1 MSTKQF
7 ETFLTEH
14 FLKESADSI
23 QAGYRYQFQSPD
35 SENSKKLH
43 QAFIALSQSKINVK
57 GIAINV
63 LTCGQVNLI
72 PVLHSENGEGFSEN
86 FISHLRDE
94 VAGQQGQLKGTALLV
109 IHNSML
115 DTLINSAEDVAQPGC
130 VWHAEVIK
138 ESMKSLIDYH
148 DDSHQVSECLL
159 EHRFKQILDDGATM
173 FGFVELYK
181 ALLDGDL
188 KFGELGLL
196 EDPAIL
202 NWSGKQEQINERLD
216 KNKKLYEK
224 LDFIT
229 HHFPNELDEKLAEIN
244 FSEKFISKNFGGD
257 KPERWR
263 TELELGDCFQEQAK
277 NLNNSLELETETLKQ
292 GELISRNKSESKTG
306 MRDRQ
311 LILVLEPEQ
320 TEFNLELSFLGGS
333 VDKKQCVIQHNK
345 LDDISV
351 TTRDGDKR
359 SKVKVLGQFNQQ
371 PLYFS
376 LILKREKTAERFKFR
391 VLVLPANEFYIDS
404 FRHCYLIEP
413 NKNRITLQT
422 EDNSFC
428 IAEQGN
434 QAKLE
439 EVGDVFET
447 ETISEIDFEQV
458 ANESDR
464 LHFIVKSNN
473 SSLTFNVEGAIA
485 TDSLTLPLL
494 LDQDRFV
501 RLYQNDYFG
510 TFKRAEGKLSKIILD
525 NKEVAPKG
533 RRLTLLQWEADL
545 VDNQLLTRK
554 DDETACVYLQNIEG
568 DYAELYL
575 AYRNIF
581 NFCVEHKTLPSIL
594 GWGSNFRALVS
605 DVVTSYLQAIEEIG
619 IDIMLSKA
627 QKRLV
632 NIGFSTY
639 NDEELITPFHPLNL
653 AYYLNLANNIVADEE
668 GSFKGLPKVTISRL
682 NAQGLLPFIYD
693 PVHGFSYNQ
702 LEKDN
707 CFWLKLVPQQD
718 TSYAYVRKLVKEK
731 VGEFKDAFSALF
743 NAGGRST
750 LIINSVNNQKNHE
763 LFLGLVDY
771 VKNQKDK
778 VCQIHVN
785 LYDDKLSFTEFDKF
799 AETASYDEIKAL
811 YELDKGAI
819 REQADTIIDLLRTR
833 LTYSKFEN
841 RKTTEQAY
849 AHLSFFRN
857 NNKVEPTD
865 VNVAEE
871 LSGVVCHG
879 LLAGEAAASK
889 EDSYFTGF
897 GLKGVDTKSLPH
909 LRVAKSLASLIKPSR
924 KSNEQHSLSKSMAL
938 AVSDSFKTLLER
950 SYQSSI
956 WTTIIDPKVTL
967 DFFENATD
975 LVLIHYSDNY
985 TNSVNYDAITVS
997 KQTELYKKVLEQDEG
1012 GITEEFNAFNGEWL
1026 LKMIKADGDA
1036 RKNENDRKEKKG
1048 IIGAYKF
1055 VNCLLSKS
1063 DITWVPLSVAE
1074 MIRVAGNIGL
1084 KMSDSDFSR
1093 NVQGYKSG
1101 VISDDVLFVGFKNQQ
1116 IYLLPLEV
1124 KTGVKQTHNKGV
1136 QQAKELKRYLTEDIL
1151 GRQDFAGGLYRGLFI
1166 RQVLMQVDK
1175 YKLYNLYQKDYFTDF
1190 TNQREWWLQGDYSLA
1205 EINNYPEGFLVSHVE
1220 NDTFFEAEFTEV
1232 ENILK
1237 IQLPISYLRGFVSTP
1252 LQELMHD
1259 VCPEKLCYIPKK
1271 YILNPGVS
1279 YQEIQCDKK
1288 NNTQIQNNINQETYT
1303 KDALNEE
1310 DCKKE
1315 ILVKS
1320 DESLKSSSVI
1330 QNTHE
1335 GIVELPEKQVSR
1347 RTLVDELIIPDD
1359 IKLIIERV
1367 RKYSGSPFN
1376 VQKLMSVEEYK
1387 LEWQLDITPKMVTSF
1402 KVFKAMLNDAVSGF
1416 GPSTTFFNESIND
1429 SPAQIISEST
1439 EVIHNK
1445 LNQPQVNKTN
1455 IDSDNDYAEAE
1466 ISKLQPTD
1474 ICEGDWDDILEFTNK
1489 KNPKDAV
1496 TQLAAIKF
1504 QMNKFY
1510 AVLDTKLDG
1519 YHKEVVKIKENADW
1533 LYPGDYESQLQF
1545 VHDEISKIKSPNAI
1559 PGATDLKTVSTKIS
1573 TIETHK
1579 PAEIDDSDWEE
1590 ILLFAKELKQRKQI
1604 AIVET
1609 VKKQVS
1615 FYNEIKELR
1624 LKEPHEKLNQFESII
1639 AEAEITYPSDYEKQ
1653 YRFIKVQLDNRV
1665 TESPVLSI
1673 PTDIPKDIAEN
1684 IVKAAKEAYFD
1695 DKEMFD
1701 IFIKEQ
1707 TEAFL
1712 AIATLKPA
1720 DMPDWSWDTL
1730 VSHTEQIYIDDFSGQ
1745 FTEIKKHISAYN
1757 DIENMNLPGARQKLH
1772 DTKQEARELHPGD
1785 YCNQLKVILNEWKK
1799 LEAIHEEMKGQLQA
1813 RAELIDLNIYG
1824 INTSDLKAI
1833 KRFSEDTCPDDF
1845 IGQKL
1850 AVHDQAAYHLKVH
1863 EIVFDEHPELLQ
1875 EVKDDADKLSP
1886 GDYESQFDYINEQLE
1901 KFKLEQIKEQI
1912 TPVIKPKDTLKVLIG
1927 HSVQN
1932 EQPILWEPTNTAKF
1946 MNTNSGIIG
1955 TMGTGKTQCTK
1966 SVVTQL
1972 YRNQHNNVDGK
1983 PIGILIFDYKSDYVD
1998 DKFIEAT
2005 QGKKFNLHKLPYNPL
2020 SLFGD
2025 TPMLPVHTARGFSE
2039 TMGRAFGLGQ
2049 KQTLKLRKLIGEAY
2063 DLAGIKKGDPSTWLK
2078 PAPTIADVW
2087 ALFEESEPTEDS
2099 LYAALE
2105 SLHELEI
2112 FETDI
2117 TKCTSLY
2124 ELVDGITVIELAG
2137 YPGEIQNLVVALT
2150 LDLFY
2155 SQMQKQGK
2163 PEVQGDFRQVTKLL
2177 LVDEADNFM
2186 SQNFPSLRK
2195 VLKEG
2200 REYGVGVILSTQDIT
2215 HFKTSENDYSAY
2227 ILSWIVHRVGQIKN
2241 QDIKSIFNKDDKAD
2255 QEQLMKSI
2263 RELDKHYSLYVDG
2276 DKKVQ
2281 KIKDKAFWEL

>member
-1 MSTKQF
+1 MSTRQF

-14 FLKESADSI
+14 FLNECSNNNSTTNI
-23 QAGYRYQFQSPD
+23 EAGYRYQFQSPD
-35 SENSKKLH
+35 SENSQKLH
-43 QAFIALSQSKINVK
+43 QAFIAQAQSTIFVK
-57 GIAINV
+57 EIELKAV
-63 LTCGQVNLI
+63 ACGDVTLI
-72 PVLHSENGEGFSEN
+72 PVLHNEEGDGFSEN

-94 VAGQQGQLKGTALLV
+94 VAGQQGPLKGSALLV

-115 DTLINSAEDVAQPGC
+115 DTLINSAEDVAQPGA

-138 ESMKSLIDYH
+138 ESMKSLINEY
-148 DDSHQVSECLL
+148 DDSYEVSECLL

-188 KFGELGLL
+188 QFHELGLL
-196 EDPAIL
+196 EDKAIL
-202 NWSGKQEQINERLD
+202 SWSGKQEQINQRLD

-229 HHFPNELDEKLAEIN
+229 HHFPNELDEKLAEMN
-244 FSEKFISKNFGGD
+244 FSEKFINKNFGGE
-257 KPERWR
+257 KPELWR
-263 TELELGDCFQEQAK
+263 TELELSDCFQEQAK
-277 NLNNSLELETETLKQ
+277 NLANELELETETLKQ
-292 GELISRNKSESKTG
+292 GELISRNKSDSKTG

-320 TEFNLELSFLGGS
+320 TEFNLELSFLGGKIE
-333 VDKKQCVIQHNK
+333 KKQCVIQHNK
-345 LDDISV
+345 VDDINVASP
-351 TTRDGDKR
+351 DNMGGKR
-359 SKVKVLGQFNQQ
+359 SRVKVSGTFNQQ

-376 LILKREKTAERFKFR
+376 LVLKREKTAERFKFR
-391 VLVLPANEFYIDS
+391 VLVLPANEFYLDS

-422 EDNSFC
+422 EDNSFV
-428 IAEQGN
+428 IAEQGSK
-434 QAKLE
+434 ALLE
-439 EVGDVFET
+439 EIGDVFDT
-447 ETISEIDFEQV
+447 ANTSEIDFEQV

-464 LHFIVKSNN
+464 LHFIVKSSH

-510 TFKRAEGKLSKIILD
+510 TFKRSEGKLAKIILD

-533 RRLTLLQWEADL
+533 RRLTLLQWEAEL
-545 VDNQLLTRK
+545 VDKQLLTK
-554 DDETACVYLQNIEG
+554 KLDEEANLHLQDIE
-568 DYAELYL
+568 AEYPALHL
-575 AYRNIF
+575 AYRALFDYCI
-581 NFCVEHKTLPSIL
+581 EKKTLPSIS
-594 GWGSNFRALVS
+594 GWGSEFRALVS
-605 DVVTSYLQAIEEIG
+605 NVVDTYLEAIEQIG
-619 IDIMLSKA
+619 IDVMLSKE

-632 NIGFSTY
+632 NIGFAHY
-639 NDEELITPFHPLNL
+639 NDEELLTPFHPLNL
-653 AYYLNLANNIVADEE
+653 GYFLNLANNIEADEQ
-668 GSFKGLPKVTISRL
+668 GSFKGLPKVTINRL
-682 NAQGLLPFIYD
+682 NAQGLLPFVYHPI
-693 PVHGFSYNQ
+693 HGFAYNQ
-702 LEKDN
+702 LEKEN
-707 CFWLKLVPQQD
+707 CFWLKLVPQQE

-743 NAGGRST
+743 NAGARST
-750 LIINSVNNQKNHE
+750 LIINSVNNQQNHE

-771 VKNQKDK
+771 VKTQEDK

-785 LYDDKLSFTEFDKF
+785 LYDDKLTFTEFDKF

-819 REQADTIIDLLRTR
+819 REQADAIIDLLRTR

-841 RKTTEQAY
+841 RKTDEQAY

-879 LLAGEAAASK
+879 LLAGEAAANK

-897 GLKGVDTKSLPH
+897 GLKNVDTSQLPH

-967 DFFENATD
+967 DFFENAKD

-997 KQTELYKKVLEQDEG
+997 KQTDLYKKVLEQDEG

-1055 VNCLLSKS
+1055 VNCLLAKS

-1093 NVQGYKSG
+1093 HVQGYKSG
-1101 VISDDVLFVGFKNQQ
+1101 LISDDVLFVGFKNQQ
-1116 IYLLPLEV
+1116 MYLLPLEV

-1175 YKLYNLYQKDYFTDF
+1175 YKLYNLYQDDYFTDF
-1190 TNQREWWLQGDYSLA
+1190 INQREWWLQGDYSIA
-1205 EINNYPEGFLVSHVE
+1205 EINNYPDGFLVSHVE
-1220 NDTFFEAEFTEV
+1220 NETFFEAEFTEV

-1252 LQELMHD
+1252 LQELMHE
-1259 VCPEKLCYIPKK
+1259 VCPEKLCHIPEQYLLGDSTNRVKVVENT
-1271 YILNPGVS
+1271 I
-1279 YQEIQCDKK
+1279 EI
-1288 NNTQIQNNINQETYT
+1288 
-1303 KDALNEE
+1303 
-1310 DCKKE
+1310 
-1315 ILVKS
+1315 
-1320 DESLKSSSVI
+1320 
-1330 QNTHE
+1330 
-1335 GIVELPEKQVSR
+1335 
-1347 RTLVDELIIPDD
+1347 
-1359 IKLIIERV
+1359 
-1367 RKYSGSPFN
+1367 
-1376 VQKLMSVEEYK
+1376 
-1387 LEWQLDITPKMVTSF
+1387 
-1402 KVFKAMLNDAVSGF
+1402 
-1416 GPSTTFFNESIND
+1416 
-1429 SPAQIISEST
+1429 
-1439 EVIHNK
+1439 
-1445 LNQPQVNKTN
+1445 TN
-1455 IDSDNDYAEAE
+1455 GKEAE
-1466 ISKLQPTD
+1466 ISSHQSVD
-1474 ICEGDWDDILEFTNK
+1474 
-1489 KNPKDAV
+1489 
-1496 TQLAAIKF
+1496 
-1504 QMNKFY
+1504 
-1510 AVLDTKLDG
+1510 
-1519 YHKEVVKIKENADW
+1519 YHKYEPNYANVAD
-1533 LYPGDYESQLQF
+1533 GDLGKTPS
-1545 VHDEISKIKSPNAI
+1545 EIPSK
-1559 PGATDLKTVSTKIS
+1559 
-1573 TIETHK
+1573 
-1579 PAEIDDSDWEE
+1579 
-1590 ILLFAKELKQRKQI
+1590 
-1604 AIVET
+1604 
-1609 VKKQVS
+1609 
-1615 FYNEIKELR
+1615 
-1624 LKEPHEKLNQFESII
+1624 
-1639 AEAEITYPSDYEKQ
+1639 
-1653 YRFIKVQLDNRV
+1653 
-1665 TESPVLSI
+1665 
-1673 PTDIPKDIAEN
+1673 
-1684 IVKAAKEAYFD
+1684 
-1695 DKEMFD
+1695 
-1701 IFIKEQ
+1701 
-1707 TEAFL
+1707 
-1712 AIATLKPA
+1712 
-1720 DMPDWSWDTL
+1720 
-1730 VSHTEQIYIDDFSGQ
+1730 
-1745 FTEIKKHISAYN
+1745 SA
-1757 DIENMNLPGARQKLH
+1757 
-1772 DTKQEARELHPGD
+1772 
-1785 YCNQLKVILNEWKK
+1785 
-1799 LEAIHEEMKGQLQA
+1799 
-1813 RAELIDLNIYG
+1813 
-1824 INTSDLKAI
+1824 S
-1833 KRFSEDTCPDDF
+1833 
-1845 IGQKL
+1845 
-1850 AVHDQAAYHLKVH
+1850 
-1863 EIVFDEHPELLQ
+1863 
-1875 EVKDDADKLSP
+1875 
-1886 GDYESQFDYINEQLE
+1886 
-1901 KFKLEQIKEQI
+1901 
-1912 TPVIKPKDTLKVLIG
+1912 DTLKVLIG
-1927 HSVQN
+1927 HNVQN
-1932 EQPILWEPTNTAKF
+1932 EQPVLWEPTNTAKF

-1972 YRNQHNNVDGK
+1972 HRNQDNNVDGK

-1998 DKFIEAT
+1998 DKFLTAT
-2005 QGKKFNLHKLPYNPL
+2005 NGKKFNLHKLPYNPL

-2039 TMGRAFGLGQ
+2039 TMGKAFGLGQ

-2063 DLAGIKKGDPSTWLK
+2063 DLAGIKKADPSTWNK

-2105 SLHELEI
+2105 SLYELEI

-2124 ELVDGITVIELAG
+2124 ELVDGITVVELAG
-2137 YPGEIQNLVVALT
+2137 YPSEIQNLVVALT

-2215 HFKTSENDYSAY
+2215 HFKTGENDYSAY

>member
-1 MSTKQF
+1 
-7 ETFLTEH
+7 
-14 FLKESADSI
+14 
-23 QAGYRYQFQSPD
+23 
-35 SENSKKLH
+35 
-43 QAFIALSQSKINVK
+43 
-57 GIAINV
+57 
-63 LTCGQVNLI
+63 
-72 PVLHSENGEGFSEN
+72 
-86 FISHLRDE
+86 
-94 VAGQQGQLKGTALLV
+94 
-109 IHNSML
+109 
-115 DTLINSAEDVAQPGC
+115 
-130 VWHAEVIK
+130 
-138 ESMKSLIDYH
+138 
-148 DDSHQVSECLL
+148 
-159 EHRFKQILDDGATM
+159 
-173 FGFVELYK
+173 
-181 ALLDGDL
+181 
-188 KFGELGLL
+188 
-196 EDPAIL
+196 
-202 NWSGKQEQINERLD
+202 
-216 KNKKLYEK
+216 
-224 LDFIT
+224 
-229 HHFPNELDEKLAEIN
+229 
-244 FSEKFISKNFGGD
+244 
-257 KPERWR
+257 
-263 TELELGDCFQEQAK
+263 
-277 NLNNSLELETETLKQ
+277 SLELETETLKQ

-320 TEFNLELSFLGGS
+320 TEFNLELSFLGGKIE
-333 VDKKQCVIQHNK
+333 KKQCTIQHNK
-345 LDDISV
+345 VDDIAIASPDN
-351 TTRDGDKR
+351 TGGKR
-359 SKVKVLGQFNQQ
+359 SRVKVSGQFNQQ
-371 PLYFS
+371 PIYFS
-376 LILKREKTAERFKFR
+376 LVLKREKTAERFKFR

-422 EDNSFC
+422 EDNSFV

-434 QAKLE
+434 KAKLE

-447 ETISEIDFEQV
+447 ASISEIDFEQV

-464 LHFIVKSNN
+464 LHFIVKSNS

-533 RRLTLLQWEADL
+533 RRLTLLQWEAEL

-554 DDETACVYLQNIEG
+554 DDETACVYLQHIEG
-568 DYAELYL
+568 DYPELYL
-575 AYRNIF
+575 AYRNVF
-581 NFCVEHKTLPSIL
+581 DFCVEHKTLPSIL
-594 GWGSNFRALVS
+594 GWGSNFRSLVS

-632 NIGFSTY
+632 NIGFANY
-639 NDEELITPFHPLNL
+639 NDEELLTPFHPLNL
-653 AYYLNLANNIVADEE
+653 AYYLNLANNIVADED

-682 NAQGLLPFIYD
+682 NAQGLLPFVYD

-743 NAGGRST
+743 NAGARST
-750 LIINSVNNQKNHE
+750 LIINSVNNQTNHE

-771 VKNQKDK
+771 VKSQKDK

-799 AETASYDEIKAL
+799 SETASYDEIKAL

-819 REQADTIIDLLRTR
+819 REQADAIIDLLRTR

-865 VNVAEE
+865 VNVTEE

-889 EDSYFTGF
+889 EESYFTGF
-897 GLKGVDTKSLPH
+897 GLKGVDTKALPH

-1055 VNCLLSKS
+1055 VNCLLAKS

-1116 IYLLPLEV
+1116 MYLLPLEV
-1124 KTGVKQTHNKGV
+1124 KTGIKQTHSKGV

-1175 YKLYNLYQKDYFTDF
+1175 YKLYNLYQDDYFTDF
-1190 TNQREWWLQGDYSLA
+1190 TTQREWWLQGDYSLA
-1205 EINNYPEGFLVSHVE
+1205 EINNYPDGFLVSHVE
-1220 NDTFFEAEFTEV
+1220 NDTFFDAEFTEV

-1252 LQELMHD
+1252 LQELMHE
-1259 VCPEKLCYIPKK
+1259 VCPEKLCHIPQK
-1271 YILNPGVS
+1271 YILMPNA
-1279 YQEIQCDKK
+1279 
-1288 NNTQIQNNINQETYT
+1288 
-1303 KDALNEE
+1303 DAH
-1310 DCKKE
+1310 D
-1315 ILVKS
+1315 
-1320 DESLKSSSVI
+1320 
-1330 QNTHE
+1330 
-1335 GIVELPEKQVSR
+1335 VELVESVSTNKPSHEAIVVHPILPKIKGNTYDDVGHSSHHVSEQELAEDKII
-1347 RTLVDELIIPDD
+1347 TL
-1359 IKLIIERV
+1359 K
-1367 RKYSGSPFN
+1367 
-1376 VQKLMSVEEYK
+1376 
-1387 LEWQLDITPKMVTSF
+1387 
-1402 KVFKAMLNDAVSGF
+1402 
-1416 GPSTTFFNESIND
+1416 
-1429 SPAQIISEST
+1429 PA
-1439 EVIHNK
+1439 
-1445 LNQPQVNKTN
+1445 
-1455 IDSDNDYAEAE
+1455 
-1466 ISKLQPTD
+1466 D
-1474 ICEGDWDDILEFTNK
+1474 ICEGDWDDILEFTSK

-1496 TQLAAIKF
+1496 AQLAAIKF

-1510 AVLDTKLDG
+1510 AVLDTQLDG
-1519 YHKEVVKIKENADW
+1519 YFKEVVKIKENADW

-1545 VHDEISKIKSPNAI
+1545 VHDEISKIKSPNTI
-1559 PGATDLKTVSTKIS
+1559 SGTTDLKTVGTKIS
-1573 TIETHK
+1573 TIEALK
-1579 PAEIDDSDWEE
+1579 PADINDSEWEE
-1590 ILLFAKELKQRKQI
+1590 ILLFANELNQRKQI
-1604 AIVET
+1604 DIADT
-1609 VKKQVS
+1609 VKEQLS
-1615 FYNEIKELR
+1615 FYNEIRELR
-1624 LKEPHEKLNQFESII
+1624 LKEPHEQLKQFESII

-1653 YRFIKVQLDNRV
+1653 YRFIKVQLNNRV
-1665 TESPVLSI
+1665 IESSELPLPKGI
-1673 PTDIPKDIAEN
+1673 PQDIAEN

-1712 AIATLKPA
+1712 AITQLKPT
-1720 DMPDWSWDTL
+1720 DMLGWAWDAL
-1730 VSHTEQIYIDDFSGQ
+1730 LAHTEQKYIDDYSGQ
-1745 FTEIKKHISAYN
+1745 LTEIKKHISAYN
-1757 DIENMNLPGARQKLH
+1757 DIENMNLPGAREKLH
-1772 DTKQEARELHPGD
+1772 QTKQEAKELHPGD
-1785 YCNQLKVILNEWKK
+1785 YCNQLKFILTEWKK
-1799 LEAIHEEMKGQLQA
+1799 LEAIHEEMKGQQQA
-1813 RAELIDLNIYG
+1813 KSELLELNIDG
-1824 INTSDLKAI
+1824 INSSDIAAI
-1833 KRFSEDTCPDDF
+1833 KRVAEDICPDDF

-1875 EVKDDADKLSP
+1875 EVKDDAEKLSP

-1901 KFKLEQIKEQI
+1901 KFKLEEAKEQT
-1912 TPVIKPKDTLKVLIG
+1912 TPVVKPTDTLKVLIG
-1927 HSVQN
+1927 HNVQN

-2039 TMGRAFGLGQ
+2039 TMGKAFGLGQ

-2163 PEVQGDFRQVTKLL
+2163 PEV
-2177 LVDEADNFM
+2177 
-2186 SQNFPSLRK
+2186 
-2195 VLKEG
+2195 
-2200 REYGVGVILSTQDIT
+2200 
-2215 HFKTSENDYSAY
+2215 
-2227 ILSWIVHRVGQIKN
+2227 
-2241 QDIKSIFNKDDKAD
+2241 
-2255 QEQLMKSI
+2255 
-2263 RELDKHYSLYVDG
+2263 
-2276 DKKVQ
+2276 
-2281 KIKDKAFWEL
+2281 

>member
-7 ETFLTEH
+7 ETFLTQH
-14 FLKESADSI
+14 FLKESAGTI

-43 QAFIALSQSKINVK
+43 QAFIDLSQSTVNVK
-57 GIAINV
+57 GIEINV
-63 LTCGQVNLI
+63 LTCGQVSLI
-72 PVLHSENGEGFSEN
+72 PVLHNENDEGFSEN

-138 ESMKSLIDYH
+138 ESIKSLINYH

-188 KFGELGLL
+188 QFGELGLL

-244 FSEKFISKNFGGD
+244 FSEKFISKNFGGA

-263 TELELGDCFQEQAK
+263 TKLELGDCFQEQAK

-292 GELISRNKSESKTG
+292 GELISRNKSDSKKG

-320 TEFNLELSFLGGS
+320 TDFNLELSFLGGS

-345 LDDISV
+345 INDINV
-351 TTRDGDKR
+351 TTRDNNKK
-359 SKVKVLGQFNQQ
+359 SKVKVSGQFNQQ

-376 LILKREKTAERFKFR
+376 LILKREKTAERFKFQ

-404 FRHCYLIEP
+404 FRHSYLIEP

-422 EDNSFC
+422 EDNSFV

-434 QAKLE
+434 KAKLE

-447 ETISEIDFEQV
+447 ATISEIDFEQV

-510 TFKRAEGKLSKIILD
+510 TFKRAEGKLLKIILD

-533 RRLTLLQWEADL
+533 RRLTLLQWEAEL
-545 VDNQLLTRK
+545 LDNQLLTRK
-554 DDETACVYLQNIEG
+554 NDENACVHLQHIEG
-568 DYAELYL
+568 DYPELYL

-581 NFCVEHKTLPSIL
+581 NFCTEHKTLPSIL
-594 GWGSNFRALVS
+594 GWGSNFRSLVS
-605 DVVTSYLQAIEEIG
+605 DVVTTYLQAVEEIG
-619 IDIMLSKA
+619 IDIMLSTA

-632 NIGFSTY
+632 NIGFANY
-639 NDEELITPFHPLNL
+639 NDEELLTPFHPLNL
-653 AYYLNLANNIVADEE
+653 AYYLNLANNIVADEN
-668 GSFKGLPKVTISRL
+668 GSFKGLPKVTVSRL
-682 NAQGLLPFIYD
+682 NAQGLLPFVYD
-693 PVHGFSYNQ
+693 SVHDSVHRFSYNQ

-743 NAGGRST
+743 NAGARST
-750 LIINSVNNQKNHE
+750 LIINSVNNQQNHE

-771 VKNQKDK
+771 VKRQKDK

-811 YELDKGAI
+811 YELDKGTI
-819 REQADTIIDLLRTR
+819 REQADAIIDLLRTR

-841 RKTTEQAY
+841 RKITEQAY

-879 LLAGEAAASK
+879 LLAGEASASK
-889 EDSYFTGF
+889 EGSYFTGF
-897 GLKGVDTKSLPH
+897 GLKGVETEGLPH
-909 LRVAKSLASLIKPSR
+909 LRLAKSLASLIKPSR

-938 AVSDSFKTLLER
+938 AVSDSFKTLLDR

-1026 LKMIKADGDA
+1026 LKMIKADGDV

-1055 VNCLLSKS
+1055 VNCLLAKS

-1084 KMSDSDFSR
+1084 KMTDSDFSR
-1093 NVQGYKSG
+1093 HVQGYKSG
-1101 VISDDVLFVGFKNQQ
+1101 LISDDVLFVGFKDQQ
-1116 IYLLPLEV
+1116 MYLLPLEV
-1124 KTGVKQTHNKGV
+1124 KTGIKQTHNKGI

-1166 RQVLMQVDK
+1166 RQILMQVDK
-1175 YKLYNLYQKDYFTDF
+1175 YKLYNLYQDDYFTDF
-1190 TNQREWWLQGDYSLA
+1190 TNQREWWLQGDYSIA
-1205 EINNYPEGFLVSHVE
+1205 EINNYPDGFLVSHVE

-1237 IQLPISYLRGFVSTP
+1237 IQLPISYLRRFVSTP
-1252 LQELMHD
+1252 LQELMHE
-1259 VCPEKLCYIPKK
+1259 VCPEKLCHIPEQYLLKATRVRPK
-1271 YILNPGVS
+1271 SSKEPEV
-1279 YQEIQCDKK
+1279 
-1288 NNTQIQNNINQETYT
+1288 T
-1303 KDALNEE
+1303 KDFDN
-1310 DCKKE
+1310 
-1315 ILVKS
+1315 VV
-1320 DESLKSSSVI
+1320 LKSV
-1330 QNTHE
+1330 
-1335 GIVELPEKQVSR
+1335 
-1347 RTLVDELIIPDD
+1347 
-1359 IKLIIERV
+1359 
-1367 RKYSGSPFN
+1367 
-1376 VQKLMSVEEYK
+1376 
-1387 LEWQLDITPKMVTSF
+1387 
-1402 KVFKAMLNDAVSGF
+1402 
-1416 GPSTTFFNESIND
+1416 
-1429 SPAQIISEST
+1429 
-1439 EVIHNK
+1439 
-1445 LNQPQVNKTN
+1445 
-1455 IDSDNDYAEAE
+1455 
-1466 ISKLQPTD
+1466 QPT
-1474 ICEGDWDDILEFTNK
+1474 
-1489 KNPKDAV
+1489 
-1496 TQLAAIKF
+1496 
-1504 QMNKFY
+1504 
-1510 AVLDTKLDG
+1510 
-1519 YHKEVVKIKENADW
+1519 
-1533 LYPGDYESQLQF
+1533 
-1545 VHDEISKIKSPNAI
+1545 
-1559 PGATDLKTVSTKIS
+1559 
-1573 TIETHK
+1573 
-1579 PAEIDDSDWEE
+1579 
-1590 ILLFAKELKQRKQI
+1590 
-1604 AIVET
+1604 
-1609 VKKQVS
+1609 
-1615 FYNEIKELR
+1615 
-1624 LKEPHEKLNQFESII
+1624 
-1639 AEAEITYPSDYEKQ
+1639 
-1653 YRFIKVQLDNRV
+1653 
-1665 TESPVLSI
+1665 
-1673 PTDIPKDIAEN
+1673 
-1684 IVKAAKEAYFD
+1684 
-1695 DKEMFD
+1695 
-1701 IFIKEQ
+1701 
-1707 TEAFL
+1707 
-1712 AIATLKPA
+1712 
-1720 DMPDWSWDTL
+1720 
-1730 VSHTEQIYIDDFSGQ
+1730 
-1745 FTEIKKHISAYN
+1745 
-1757 DIENMNLPGARQKLH
+1757 
-1772 DTKQEARELHPGD
+1772 
-1785 YCNQLKVILNEWKK
+1785 
-1799 LEAIHEEMKGQLQA
+1799 
-1813 RAELIDLNIYG
+1813 
-1824 INTSDLKAI
+1824 
-1833 KRFSEDTCPDDF
+1833 
-1845 IGQKL
+1845 
-1850 AVHDQAAYHLKVH
+1850 H
-1863 EIVFDEHPELLQ
+1863 EIVATLPIQ
-1875 EVKDDADKLSP
+1875 ADPTLDLASTSMEP
-1886 GDYESQFDYINEQLE
+1886 
-1901 KFKLEQIKEQI
+1901 
-1912 TPVIKPKDTLKVLIG
+1912 TDTLKVLIG
-1927 HSVQN
+1927 HNVQN

-2039 TMGRAFGLGQ
+2039 TMGKAFGLGQ

-2063 DLAGIKKGDPSTWLK
+2063 DLAGIKKADPSTWLR

-2227 ILSWIVHRVGQIKN
+2227 ILSWVIHRVGQIKN

-2255 QEQLMKSI
+2255 QEQLMKTI

-2281 KIKDKAFWEL
+2281 KIKDKAFWELLNDE

>member
-14 FLKESADSI
+14 FLKESADRI

-43 QAFIALSQSKINVK
+43 QAFIALSQSTVNVK
-57 GIAINV
+57 GITINV
-63 LTCGQVNLI
+63 LICGQVNLI
-72 PVLHSENGEGFSEN
+72 PVLHNENGEGFSEN

-94 VAGQQGQLKGTALLV
+94 VAGQQGELKGTALLV

-138 ESMKSLIDYH
+138 ESMKSLINYH

-159 EHRFKQILDDGATM
+159 EHRFKQIVDDGATM

-188 KFGELGLL
+188 QFGELGLL

-202 NWSGKQEQINERLD
+202 NWSGKQEQINLRLD

-244 FSEKFISKNFGGD
+244 FSEKFISKNFGGN
-257 KPERWR
+257 KPECWR

-311 LILVLEPEQ
+311 LILVLEPDQ
-320 TEFNLELSFLGGS
+320 TDFNLELSFLGGS

-345 LDDISV
+345 IDDISV
-351 TTRDGDKR
+351 TSRDSNDAKKC
-359 SKVKVLGQFNQQ
+359 KVKVSGQFNQQ

-404 FRHCYLIEP
+404 FRHSYIIEP
-413 NKNRITLQT
+413 TKNRITLQT
-422 EDNSFC
+422 EDNSFV

-434 QAKLE
+434 KAKLE

-447 ETISEIDFEQV
+447 ASISEIDFEQV

-464 LHFIVKSNN
+464 LHFIVKSNS

-533 RRLTLLQWEADL
+533 RRLTLLQWEAEL
-545 VDNQLLTRK
+545 LDNQLLTRK
-554 DDETACVYLQNIEG
+554 NDETASVYLQNIEG
-568 DYAELYL
+568 DYPELYL
-575 AYRNIF
+575 AYRNVF
-581 NFCVEHKTLPSIL
+581 DFCVEHKTLPSIL

-605 DVVTSYLQAIEEIG
+605 DVVSSYLKAIEEIG

-632 NIGFSTY
+632 NIGFANY
-639 NDEELITPFHPLNL
+639 NDEELLTPFHPLNL

-682 NAQGLLPFIYD
+682 NAQGLLPFVYH

-707 CFWLKLVPQQD
+707 CFWLKLVPQQN

-743 NAGGRST
+743 NAGARST
-750 LIINSVNNQKNHE
+750 LIINSVNNQQNHE

-771 VKNQKDK
+771 VKSQKDK

-819 REQADTIIDLLRTR
+819 REQADAIIDLLRTR

-897 GLKGVDTKSLPH
+897 GLKGVDTKALPH

-1055 VNCLLSKS
+1055 VNCLLAKS

-1101 VISDDVLFVGFKNQQ
+1101 VISDDVLFVGFKKQQ
-1116 IYLLPLEV
+1116 MYLLPLEV

-1175 YKLYNLYQKDYFTDF
+1175 YKLYNLYQDDYFTDF

-1205 EINNYPEGFLVSHVE
+1205 EINNYPDGFLVSHVE

-1237 IQLPISYLRGFVSTP
+1237 IQLPISYLRGFVGTP

-1259 VCPEKLCYIPKK
+1259 ICPEKLCYIPQQ
-1271 YILNPGVS
+1271 YLLG
-1279 YQEIQCDKK
+1279 
-1288 NNTQIQNNINQETYT
+1288 
-1303 KDALNEE
+1303 
-1310 DCKKE
+1310 
-1315 ILVKS
+1315 
-1320 DESLKSSSVI
+1320 ESTNRIKV
-1330 QNTHE
+1330 
-1335 GIVELPEKQVSR
+1335 VENHQQPQHEKQTSDP
-1347 RTLVDELIIPDD
+1347 TLTNDA
-1359 IKLIIERV
+1359 
-1367 RKYSGSPFN
+1367 
-1376 VQKLMSVEEYK
+1376 QSVEYHQDEPEYANVADGN
-1387 LEWQLDITPKMVTSF
+1387 LGSTP
-1402 KVFKAMLNDAVSGF
+1402 
-1416 GPSTTFFNESIND
+1416 
-1429 SPAQIISEST
+1429 
-1439 EVIHNK
+1439 
-1445 LNQPQVNKTN
+1445 
-1455 IDSDNDYAEAE
+1455 ID
-1466 ISKLQPTD
+1466 
-1474 ICEGDWDDILEFTNK
+1474 
-1489 KNPKDAV
+1489 
-1496 TQLAAIKF
+1496 
-1504 QMNKFY
+1504 
-1510 AVLDTKLDG
+1510 
-1519 YHKEVVKIKENADW
+1519 
-1533 LYPGDYESQLQF
+1533 
-1545 VHDEISKIKSPNAI
+1545 
-1559 PGATDLKTVSTKIS
+1559 IS
-1573 TIETHK
+1573 T
-1579 PAEIDDSDWEE
+1579 
-1590 ILLFAKELKQRKQI
+1590 
-1604 AIVET
+1604 
-1609 VKKQVS
+1609 
-1615 FYNEIKELR
+1615 
-1624 LKEPHEKLNQFESII
+1624 
-1639 AEAEITYPSDYEKQ
+1639 
-1653 YRFIKVQLDNRV
+1653 
-1665 TESPVLSI
+1665 
-1673 PTDIPKDIAEN
+1673 
-1684 IVKAAKEAYFD
+1684 
-1695 DKEMFD
+1695 
-1701 IFIKEQ
+1701 
-1707 TEAFL
+1707 
-1712 AIATLKPA
+1712 
-1720 DMPDWSWDTL
+1720 
-1730 VSHTEQIYIDDFSGQ
+1730 
-1745 FTEIKKHISAYN
+1745 
-1757 DIENMNLPGARQKLH
+1757 
-1772 DTKQEARELHPGD
+1772 QEAS
-1785 YCNQLKVILNEWKK
+1785 
-1799 LEAIHEEMKGQLQA
+1799 
-1813 RAELIDLNIYG
+1813 
-1824 INTSDLKAI
+1824 T
-1833 KRFSEDTCPDDF
+1833 
-1845 IGQKL
+1845 
-1850 AVHDQAAYHLKVH
+1850 
-1863 EIVFDEHPELLQ
+1863 
-1875 EVKDDADKLSP
+1875 
-1886 GDYESQFDYINEQLE
+1886 
-1901 KFKLEQIKEQI
+1901 
-1912 TPVIKPKDTLKVLIG
+1912 DTLKVLIG
-1927 HSVQN
+1927 HNVQN

-1983 PIGILIFDYKSDYVD
+1983 SIGILIFDYKSDYVD

-2063 DLAGIKKGDPSTWLK
+2063 DLAGIKKADPSTWHK

-2215 HFKTSENDYSAY
+2215 HFKTSDNDYSAY

-2255 QEQLMKSI
+2255 QEQLMKTI
-2263 RELDKHYSLYVDG
+2263 RGLDKHYSLYVDG

-2281 KIKDKAFWEL
+2281 KIKDKAFWELLNDT

>member
-7 ETFLTEH
+7 EIFLTEH
-14 FLKESADSI
+14 FLKESADTI

-43 QAFIALSQSKINVK
+43 QAFIALSPSTVNIK
-57 GIAINV
+57 GIVINV
-63 LTCGQVNLI
+63 LTCGQVSLI
-72 PVLHSENGEGFSEN
+72 PVLHNENDEGFSEN

-138 ESMKSLIDYH
+138 ELIKSLINYH

-345 LDDISV
+345 IDDISV
-351 TTRDGDKR
+351 TSRDSNDAKKC
-359 SKVKVLGQFNQQ
+359 KVKVSGQFNQQ

-376 LILKREKTAERFKFR
+376 LVLKREKTAERYKFR

-404 FRHCYLIEP
+404 FRHSYLIEP

-422 EDNSFC
+422 EDNSFV

-434 QAKLE
+434 KAKLE

-447 ETISEIDFEQV
+447 ESTSEIDFEQV

-464 LHFIVKSNN
+464 LHFIVKSNS

-533 RRLTLLQWEADL
+533 RRLTLLQWEAEL

-568 DYAELYL
+568 DYPELYL
-575 AYRNIF
+575 AYRNVF
-581 NFCVEHKTLPSIL
+581 DFCVEHKTLPSIL
-594 GWGSNFRALVS
+594 GWGSNFRALVN

-632 NIGFSTY
+632 NIGFATY
-639 NDEELITPFHPLNL
+639 NDEELLTPFHPLNL
-653 AYYLNLANNIVADEE
+653 AYYLNLANNIVADED

-682 NAQGLLPFIYD
+682 NAQGLLPFVYH

-707 CFWLKLVPQQD
+707 CFWLKLVPQQN

-750 LIINSVNNQKNHE
+750 LIINSVNNQQNHE

-785 LYDDKLSFTEFDKF
+785 LYDDKLSFTEFDEF
-799 AETASYDEIKAL
+799 SETASYDEIKAL

-819 REQADTIIDLLRTR
+819 REQADAIIDLLRTR

-879 LLAGEAAASK
+879 LLAGEAAANK
-889 EDSYFTGF
+889 EESYFTGF

-1055 VNCLLSKS
+1055 VSCLLAKS

-1101 VISDDVLFVGFKNQQ
+1101 VISDDVLFVGFKDQQ
-1116 IYLLPLEV
+1116 MYLLPLEV
-1124 KTGVKQTHNKGV
+1124 KTGIKQTHNKGV

-1175 YKLYNLYQKDYFTDF
+1175 YKLYNLYQDGYFTDF

-1205 EINNYPEGFLVSHVE
+1205 EINNYPDGFLVSHVE

-1252 LQELMHD
+1252 LQELMHE
-1259 VCPEKLCYIPKK
+1259 VCPEKLCHIPQQ
-1271 YILNPGVS
+1271 YLLG
-1279 YQEIQCDKK
+1279 
-1288 NNTQIQNNINQETYT
+1288 
-1303 KDALNEE
+1303 
-1310 DCKKE
+1310 
-1315 ILVKS
+1315 
-1320 DESLKSSSVI
+1320 ESTSRIKV
-1330 QNTHE
+1330 
-1335 GIVELPEKQVSR
+1335 VENHQQPQHEKQTSDPTV
-1347 RTLVDELIIPDD
+1347 TNDA
-1359 IKLIIERV
+1359 
-1367 RKYSGSPFN
+1367 
-1376 VQKLMSVEEYK
+1376 QSVEYHQDEPEYANVADGN
-1387 LEWQLDITPKMVTSF
+1387 LGSTP
-1402 KVFKAMLNDAVSGF
+1402 
-1416 GPSTTFFNESIND
+1416 
-1429 SPAQIISEST
+1429 
-1439 EVIHNK
+1439 
-1445 LNQPQVNKTN
+1445 
-1455 IDSDNDYAEAE
+1455 ID
-1466 ISKLQPTD
+1466 
-1474 ICEGDWDDILEFTNK
+1474 
-1489 KNPKDAV
+1489 
-1496 TQLAAIKF
+1496 
-1504 QMNKFY
+1504 
-1510 AVLDTKLDG
+1510 
-1519 YHKEVVKIKENADW
+1519 
-1533 LYPGDYESQLQF
+1533 
-1545 VHDEISKIKSPNAI
+1545 
-1559 PGATDLKTVSTKIS
+1559 IS
-1573 TIETHK
+1573 T
-1579 PAEIDDSDWEE
+1579 
-1590 ILLFAKELKQRKQI
+1590 Q
-1604 AIVET
+1604 
-1609 VKKQVS
+1609 
-1615 FYNEIKELR
+1615 
-1624 LKEPHEKLNQFESII
+1624 
-1639 AEAEITYPSDYEKQ
+1639 
-1653 YRFIKVQLDNRV
+1653 
-1665 TESPVLSI
+1665 
-1673 PTDIPKDIAEN
+1673 
-1684 IVKAAKEAYFD
+1684 KAS
-1695 DKEMFD
+1695 
-1701 IFIKEQ
+1701 
-1707 TEAFL
+1707 T
-1712 AIATLKPA
+1712 
-1720 DMPDWSWDTL
+1720 
-1730 VSHTEQIYIDDFSGQ
+1730 
-1745 FTEIKKHISAYN
+1745 
-1757 DIENMNLPGARQKLH
+1757 
-1772 DTKQEARELHPGD
+1772 
-1785 YCNQLKVILNEWKK
+1785 
-1799 LEAIHEEMKGQLQA
+1799 
-1813 RAELIDLNIYG
+1813 
-1824 INTSDLKAI
+1824 
-1833 KRFSEDTCPDDF
+1833 
-1845 IGQKL
+1845 
-1850 AVHDQAAYHLKVH
+1850 
-1863 EIVFDEHPELLQ
+1863 
-1875 EVKDDADKLSP
+1875 
-1886 GDYESQFDYINEQLE
+1886 
-1901 KFKLEQIKEQI
+1901 
-1912 TPVIKPKDTLKVLIG
+1912 DTLKVLIG
-1927 HSVQN
+1927 HNVQN

-2063 DLAGIKKGDPSTWLK
+2063 DLAGIKKADSSTWHK

-2117 TKCTSLY
+2117 IKCTSLY

-2241 QDIKSIFNKDDKAD
+2241 QDIKSIFNKDDKGD
-2255 QEQLMKSI
+2255 QEQLMKTI

-2281 KIKDKAFWEL
+2281 KIKDKAFWELLSDA

>member
-14 FLKESADSI
+14 FLKESADRI

-35 SENSKKLH
+35 SENSKNLH
-43 QAFIALSQSKINVK
+43 QAFIALSQSTVNVK

-72 PVLHSENGEGFSEN
+72 PVLHNENGEGFSEN

-138 ESMKSLIDYH
+138 ESMKSLINYH
-148 DDSHQVSECLL
+148 DDSHQISECLL

-188 KFGELGLL
+188 QFGELGLL

-320 TEFNLELSFLGGS
+320 TEFNLELRFLGGS

-345 LDDISV
+345 VDDISV

-359 SKVKVLGQFNQQ
+359 SKVKVSAQFIHQ

-434 QAKLE
+434 KAKLE

-447 ETISEIDFEQV
+447 ASISEIDFEQV

-464 LHFIVKSNN
+464 LYFIVKSNN

-533 RRLTLLQWEADL
+533 RRLTLLQWEAEL

-568 DYAELYL
+568 DYPELYL

-581 NFCVEHKTLPSIL
+581 DFCVEHKTLPSIL

-619 IDIMLSKA
+619 IDIMLSKG

-632 NIGFSTY
+632 NIGFATY
-639 NDEELITPFHPLNL
+639 NDEELLTPFHPLNL
-653 AYYLNLANNIVADEE
+653 AYYLNLANNIVADED

-682 NAQGLLPFIYD
+682 NAQGLLPFVYHPI
-693 PVHGFSYNQ
+693 HGFSYNQ

-743 NAGGRST
+743 NAGSRST
-750 LIINSVNNQKNHE
+750 LIINSVNNQQNHE

-771 VKNQKDK
+771 VKSQKDK

-819 REQADTIIDLLRTR
+819 REQADAIIDLLRTR

-841 RKTTEQAY
+841 RKTSEQAY

-897 GLKGVDTKSLPH
+897 GLKGVDTKALPH

-1055 VNCLLSKS
+1055 VNCLLAKS

-1101 VISDDVLFVGFKNQQ
+1101 IISDDVLFVGFKNQQ
-1116 IYLLPLEV
+1116 MYLLPLEV
-1124 KTGVKQTHNKGV
+1124 KTGIKQTHSKGV

-1175 YKLYNLYQKDYFTDF
+1175 YKLYNLYQDDYFTDF
-1190 TNQREWWLQGDYSLA
+1190 TNEREWWLQGDYSLA
-1205 EINNYPEGFLVSHVE
+1205 EINNYPDGFLVSHVE

-1232 ENILK
+1232 EDILK

-1271 YILNPGVS
+1271 YILNPDVS
-1279 YQEIQCDKK
+1279 YQEIECD
-1288 NNTQIQNNINQETYT
+1288 
-1303 KDALNEE
+1303 
-1310 DCKKE
+1310 KKE

-1320 DESLKSSSVI
+1320 GESLKSSSVN
-1330 QNTHE
+1330 QNMHE
-1335 GIVELPEKQVSR
+1335 GIVELPDKQVSR
-1347 RTLVDELIIPDD
+1347 RTLVDDLIIPDD
-1359 IKLIIERV
+1359 SKLIIERV

-1387 LEWQLDITPKMVTSF
+1387 LEWQSGITPKMLESF
-1402 KVFKAMLNDAVSGF
+1402 KKFKVMLSDAVSGF
-1416 GPSTTFFNESIND
+1416 GPSTIFFNESIND

-1439 EVIHNK
+1439 DVIYNK
-1445 LNQPQVNKTN
+1445 LNQPLVNKTD
-1455 IDSDNDYAEAE
+1455 IYSENDCAEGE

-1489 KNPKDAV
+1489 NNPKDAV
-1496 TQLAAIKF
+1496 AQLAAIKF

-1510 AVLDTKLDG
+1510 AVLDTQLDG

-1545 VHDEISKIKSPNAI
+1545 VHDEISKIKSPNTI
-1559 PGATDLKTVSTKIS
+1559 SGTTDLNTVSTKIS
-1573 TIETHK
+1573 TIEMLK
-1579 PAEIDDSDWEE
+1579 PAEIHDSDWEE
-1590 ILLFAKELKQRKQI
+1590 ILLFANELKQRKQ
-1604 AIVET
+1604 VNEVDT
-1609 VKKQVS
+1609 VKKQVG
-1615 FYNEIKELR
+1615 FYSEIRELR
-1624 LKEPHEKLNQFESII
+1624 LKEPNEHLKQFESII

-1665 TESPVLSI
+1665 TESSEFPL
-1673 PTDIPKDIAEN
+1673 PTGIPKDIAEN

-1712 AIATLKPA
+1712 AIAQLKPS
-1720 DMPDWSWDTL
+1720 DMLDWAWDALLT
-1730 VSHTEQIYIDDFSGQ
+1730 HTEQIYIDDYSGQ
-1745 FTEIKKHISAYN
+1745 LNEIKKHITAYS
-1757 DIENMNLPGARQKLH
+1757 DIENMNLPAARQELH
-1772 DTKQEARELHPGD
+1772 QIKQEARELHPGD
-1785 YCNQLKVILNEWKK
+1785 YCNQLKLILNEWKG
-1799 LEAIHEEMKGQLQA
+1799 LEAIDKELTEQKQAKDELMALEFAGVSSIEKEEILDFVI
-1813 RAELIDLNIYG
+1813 ETY
-1824 INTSDLKAI
+1824 
-1833 KRFSEDTCPDDF
+1833 PDDYIMQLRSVKSQLMMIQKIVSITSEEF
-1845 IGQKL
+1845 PEELKGIKYDTDILYPGDFESQYTEIKEKL
-1850 AVHDQAAYHLKVH
+1850 AKLNFEAESKFEDEPESSHQAK
-1863 EIVFDEHPELLQ
+1863 
-1875 EVKDDADKLSP
+1875 
-1886 GDYESQFDYINEQLE
+1886 IN
-1901 KFKLEQIKEQI
+1901 
-1912 TPVIKPKDTLKVLIG
+1912 KPTDTLKVLIG
-1927 HSVQN
+1927 HNVQN

-1998 DKFIEAT
+1998 DKFIDAT

-2281 KIKDKAFWEL
+2281 KIKDKAFWELLKDD

>member
-14 FLKESADSI
+14 FLKESADRI

-43 QAFIALSQSKINVK
+43 QAFIALSQSTVNIK
-57 GIAINV
+57 GIEINV
-63 LTCGQVNLI
+63 LTCGQVSLI
-72 PVLHSENGEGFSEN
+72 PVLHNENGEGFSEN

-138 ESMKSLIDYH
+138 ESMKSLINYH

-159 EHRFKQILDDGATM
+159 EHRFKQIVDDGATM

-188 KFGELGLL
+188 QFGELGLL

-320 TEFNLELSFLGGS
+320 TDFNLELSFLGGS

-345 LDDISV
+345 VDDISV
-351 TTRDGDKR
+351 LTRDGDKR

-422 EDNSFC
+422 EDNNFVIS
-428 IAEQGN
+428 EQGN
-434 QAKLE
+434 KTKLE
-439 EVGDVFET
+439 EIGDVFET
-447 ETISEIDFEQV
+447 ASISEIDFEQV

-464 LHFIVKSNN
+464 LHFIVKSNH
-473 SSLTFNVEGAIA
+473 SSLIFNVEGAIA

-510 TFKRAEGKLSKIILD
+510 TFKRADGKLSKIILD

-533 RRLTLLQWEADL
+533 RRLTLLQWEAEL
-545 VDNQLLTRK
+545 ADNQLLTRK
-554 DDETACVYLQNIEG
+554 DDETACVHLQHIEG
-568 DYAELYL
+568 DYPELYL
-575 AYRNIF
+575 AYRELF
-581 NFCVEHKTLPSIL
+581 DFCVEHKTLPSIL
-594 GWGSNFRALVS
+594 GWGSNFRLLVN
-605 DVVTSYLQAIEEIG
+605 DVVTTYLQAIEEIG

-632 NIGFSTY
+632 NIGYANY
-639 NDEELITPFHPLNL
+639 NDEELLTPFHPLNL
-653 AYYLNLANNIVADEE
+653 AYYLNLANNIVADED

-682 NAQGLLPFIYD
+682 NAQGLLPFVYHPI
-693 PVHGFSYNQ
+693 HGFSYNQ

-750 LIINSVNNQKNHE
+750 LIINSVNNQQNHE

-785 LYDDKLSFTEFDKF
+785 LYDDKLSFTEFDEF
-799 AETASYDEIKAL
+799 SETASYDEIKAL

-819 REQADTIIDLLRTR
+819 REQADAIIDLLRTR

-879 LLAGEAAASK
+879 LLAGEAAANK
-889 EDSYFTGF
+889 EESYFTGF

-1055 VNCLLSKS
+1055 VNCLLAKS

-1101 VISDDVLFVGFKNQQ
+1101 LISDDVLFVGFKNGQM
-1116 IYLLPLEV
+1116 YLLPLEV
-1124 KTGVKQTHNKGV
+1124 KTGIKQTHNKGV

-1151 GRQDFAGGLYRGLFI
+1151 GRQDFSGGLYRGLFI
-1166 RQVLMQVDK
+1166 RQILMQVDK
-1175 YKLYNLYQKDYFTDF
+1175 YKLYNLYQDDYFTDF
-1190 TNQREWWLQGDYSLA
+1190 MNQREWWLQGDYSLA
-1205 EINNYPEGFLVSHVE
+1205 EINNYPDGFLVSHVE

-1252 LQELMHD
+1252 LQELMHE
-1259 VCPEKLCYIPKK
+1259 VCPEKLCHIPEQYLLKATS
-1271 YILNPGVS
+1271 VR
-1279 YQEIQCDKK
+1279 
-1288 NNTQIQNNINQETYT
+1288 QISSIHPKVT
-1303 KDALNEE
+1303 KVAD
-1310 DCKKE
+1310 
-1315 ILVKS
+1315 
-1320 DESLKSSSVI
+1320 
-1330 QNTHE
+1330 
-1335 GIVELPEKQVSR
+1335 
-1347 RTLVDELIIPDD
+1347 
-1359 IKLIIERV
+1359 
-1367 RKYSGSPFN
+1367 N
-1376 VQKLMSVEEYK
+1376 VK
-1387 LEWQLDITPKMVTSF
+1387 LETVQPTVETPQK
-1402 KVFKAMLNDAVSGF
+1402 KAE
-1416 GPSTTFFNESIND
+1416 STTEVASTSI
-1429 SPAQIISEST
+1429 E
-1439 EVIHNK
+1439 
-1445 LNQPQVNKTN
+1445 
-1455 IDSDNDYAEAE
+1455 
-1466 ISKLQPTD
+1466 PT
-1474 ICEGDWDDILEFTNK
+1474 
-1489 KNPKDAV
+1489 
-1496 TQLAAIKF
+1496 
-1504 QMNKFY
+1504 
-1510 AVLDTKLDG
+1510 
-1519 YHKEVVKIKENADW
+1519 
-1533 LYPGDYESQLQF
+1533 
-1545 VHDEISKIKSPNAI
+1545 
-1559 PGATDLKTVSTKIS
+1559 
-1573 TIETHK
+1573 
-1579 PAEIDDSDWEE
+1579 
-1590 ILLFAKELKQRKQI
+1590 
-1604 AIVET
+1604 
-1609 VKKQVS
+1609 
-1615 FYNEIKELR
+1615 
-1624 LKEPHEKLNQFESII
+1624 
-1639 AEAEITYPSDYEKQ
+1639 
-1653 YRFIKVQLDNRV
+1653 
-1665 TESPVLSI
+1665 
-1673 PTDIPKDIAEN
+1673 
-1684 IVKAAKEAYFD
+1684 
-1695 DKEMFD
+1695 
-1701 IFIKEQ
+1701 
-1707 TEAFL
+1707 
-1712 AIATLKPA
+1712 
-1720 DMPDWSWDTL
+1720 
-1730 VSHTEQIYIDDFSGQ
+1730 
-1745 FTEIKKHISAYN
+1745 
-1757 DIENMNLPGARQKLH
+1757 
-1772 DTKQEARELHPGD
+1772 
-1785 YCNQLKVILNEWKK
+1785 
-1799 LEAIHEEMKGQLQA
+1799 
-1813 RAELIDLNIYG
+1813 
-1824 INTSDLKAI
+1824 
-1833 KRFSEDTCPDDF
+1833 
-1845 IGQKL
+1845 
-1850 AVHDQAAYHLKVH
+1850 
-1863 EIVFDEHPELLQ
+1863 
-1875 EVKDDADKLSP
+1875 
-1886 GDYESQFDYINEQLE
+1886 
-1901 KFKLEQIKEQI
+1901 
-1912 TPVIKPKDTLKVLIG
+1912 DTLKVLIG
-1927 HSVQN
+1927 HNVQD
-1932 EQPILWEPTNTAKF
+1932 EQPVLWEPTNTNQFLNAH
-1946 MNTNSGIIG
+1946 MGIVG
-1955 TMGTGKTQCTK
+1955 VSGTGKTQCTK
-1966 SVVTQL
+1966 SILTQL
-1972 YRNQHNNVDGK
+1972 YRNQRHNVDGK

-1998 DKFIEAT
+1998 DKFINAT
-2005 QGKKFNLHKLPYNPL
+2005 NAKKFNLFKLPYNPL

-2025 TPMLPVHTARGFSE
+2025 TPMLPIHTAAGFSE
-2039 TMGRAFGLGQ
+2039 TMSKAYGLGK
-2049 KQTLKLRKLIGEAY
+2049 KQQLKLENIILEAY
-2063 DLAGIKKGDPSTWLK
+2063 DLAGIKSENPSTWNR
-2078 PAPTIADVW
+2078 PAPTIENIWD
-2087 ALFEESEPTEDS
+2087 LFLDQEKVEEDS
-2099 LYAALE
+2099 LYAAL
-2105 SLHELEI
+2105 SKLARFKI
-2112 FETDI
+2112 FETDPE
-2117 TKCTSLY
+2117 KMMSLY
-2124 ELVDGITVIELAG
+2124 ELIDGITVIELAG
-2137 YPGEIQNLVVALT
+2137 YSGEIQNLIVALT

-2155 SQMQKQGK
+2155 SQMQKSGK
-2163 PEVQGDFRQVTKLL
+2163 PKIDGDFRQISKFV
-2177 LVDEADNFM
+2177 LVDEADKFM
-2186 SQNFPSLRK
+2186 KQEFVSLRK
-2195 VLKEG
+2195 ILNES
-2200 REYGVGVILSTQDIT
+2200 REYGVGVMLSTQEIT
-2215 HFKTSENDYSAY
+2215 HFKASDNDYSSS
-2227 ILSWIVHRVGQIKN
+2227 IRSWVVHEVPDISNK
-2241 QDIKSIFNKDDKAD
+2241 DIKALFNKDDKPSQD
-2255 QEQLMKSI
+2255 QLMKVIRQLRKHHSLFVVGGSSI
-2263 RELDKHYSLYVDG
+2263 T
-2276 DKKVQ
+2276 
-2281 KIKDKAFWEL
+2281 KIKDKAFWELLNDE

>member
-1 MSTKQF
+1 MLTKQF

-14 FLKESADSI
+14 FLKESAATI
-23 QAGYRYQFQSPD
+23 KAGYRYQFQSPD
-35 SENSKKLH
+35 NENSKKLH
-43 QAFIALSQSKINVK
+43 NAFIELSQSNVSVK
-57 GIAINV
+57 NIELSVI
-63 LTCGQVNLI
+63 TCGEVTLI
-72 PVLHSENGEGFSEN
+72 PVLHNENGEGFSEN

-94 VAGQQGQLKGTALLV
+94 VAGQQGNLKGTALLV

-115 DTLINSAEDVAQPGC
+115 DTLINSAEDVAQSGC

-138 ESMKSLIDYH
+138 ESMKSLINYH

-188 KFGELGLL
+188 QFGELGLL
-196 EDPAIL
+196 EDKAIL

-229 HHFPNELDEKLAEIN
+229 HHFPNELEEKLAEIN
-244 FSEKFISKNFGGD
+244 FSEKFINKNFGGEQPD
-257 KPERWR
+257 SWR
-263 TELELGDCFQEQAK
+263 TELELSECFQEQAK
-277 NLNNSLELETETLKQ
+277 NLNNSLELETEITAQ
-292 GELISRNKSESKTG
+292 GKLISRNKSDSKTG

-320 TEFNLELSFLGGS
+320 ISFTLEFSFLGGKIE
-333 VDKKQCVIQHNK
+333 KKECAIQHNSV
-345 LDDISV
+345 DDISIASPDN
-351 TTRDGDKR
+351 TGGKR
-359 SKVKVLGQFNQQ
+359 SRIKVSGRFSYQ
-371 PLYFS
+371 PIYFTLS
-376 LILKREKTAERFKFR
+376 LKREKTAERYKFR
-391 VLVLPANEFYIDS
+391 VLVLPANEFYIDA
-404 FRHCYLIEP
+404 FRHSFLIEP

-422 EDNSFC
+422 EDNNFI
-428 IAEQGN
+428 IAEQGSK
-434 QAKLE
+434 AILE
-439 EVGDVFET
+439 EVGQVFDAT
-447 ETISEIDFEQV
+447 EISEIDFEQV

-464 LHFIVKSNN
+464 LHFIVKGSN

-485 TDSLTLPLL
+485 TDSLTLPLM

-510 TFKRAEGKLSKIILD
+510 TFKRSENKLSKIVLD

-533 RRLTLLQWEADL
+533 RRLTLLQWEAEL
-545 VDNQLLTRK
+545 IDNQLLTK
-554 DDETACVYLQNIEG
+554 KTDEDACVYLG
-568 DYAELYL
+568 DIKDDYPELHS
-575 AYRNIF
+575 AYREFFDYCFEN
-581 NFCVEHKTLPSIL
+581 KTLPSIS
-594 GWGSNFRALVS
+594 GWGSEFRALVTN
-605 DVVTSYLQAIEEIG
+605 VVNTYLQAIEEIG
-619 IDIMLSKA
+619 VDIMLSKS

-632 NIGFSTY
+632 NIGFATFEE
-639 NDEELITPFHPLNL
+639 EELLTPFHPLNL
-653 AYYLNLANNIVADEE
+653 SYFLNLANKVVDDEE
-668 GSFKGLPKVTISRL
+668 GSFKGLPKVTINRL
-682 NAQGLLPFIYD
+682 NAQGLLPFVYHPI
-693 PVHGFSYNQ
+693 HGFSYNQ

-707 CFWLKLVPQQD
+707 CFWLKLVPQQE
-718 TSYAYVRKLVKEK
+718 TSYTYVRKLVKEK

-743 NAGGRST
+743 TAGSRST
-750 LIINSVNNQKNHE
+750 LIINSVNNQQNHE
-763 LFLGLVDY
+763 VFLGLIDY
-771 VKNQKDK
+771 FKVQKDK

-785 LYDDKLSFTEFDKF
+785 LYDDQLTFTEFDKF
-799 AETASYDEIKAL
+799 AETASYDEIKSL
-811 YELDKGAI
+811 YNLDKGAI
-819 REQADTIIDLLRTR
+819 REQADAIIDLLRTR

-879 LLAGEAAASK
+879 VLAGEAAANK

-897 GLKGVDTKSLPH
+897 GLKNVEITELPH

-924 KSNEQHSLSKSMAL
+924 KTNEQHSLSKSMAL
-938 AVSDSFKTLLER
+938 AVSDSFKTLLDR

-967 DFFENATD
+967 DFFENAKD

-997 KQTELYKKVLEQDEG
+997 KQTDLYKKVLEQDEG

-1036 RKNENDRKEKKG
+1036 RKNANDRKEKKG

-1055 VNCLLSKS
+1055 VSCLLAKS

-1084 KMSDSDFSR
+1084 KMTDSDFSR
-1093 NVQGYKSG
+1093 HVQGYKSG
-1101 VISDDVLFVGFKNQQ
+1101 LISDDVLFVGFKNQQ
-1116 IYLLPLEV
+1116 MYLLPLEV

-1175 YKLYNLYQKDYFTDF
+1175 YKLYNLYHDDYFADF
-1190 TNQREWWLQGDYSLA
+1190 INQREWWLQGDYSIA

-1220 NDTFFEAEFTEV
+1220 NDTFFEADFVEV

-1237 IQLPISYLRGFVSTP
+1237 IQLPISYLKVFVSTP
-1252 LQELMHD
+1252 LQTLMNE
-1259 VCPEKLCYIPKK
+1259 VCPEKLCYIPEK
-1271 YILNPGVS
+1271 YLLS
-1279 YQEIQCDKK
+1279 
-1288 NNTQIQNNINQETYT
+1288 ETT
-1303 KDALNEE
+1303 NKI
-1310 DCKKE
+1310 K
-1315 ILVKS
+1315 
-1320 DESLKSSSVI
+1320 
-1330 QNTHE
+1330 
-1335 GIVELPEKQVSR
+1335 
-1347 RTLVDELIIPDD
+1347 LVDTSEQSTSEIP
-1359 IKLIIERV
+1359 
-1367 RKYSGSPFN
+1367 S
-1376 VQKLMSVEEYK
+1376 
-1387 LEWQLDITPKMVTSF
+1387 
-1402 KVFKAMLNDAVSGF
+1402 
-1416 GPSTTFFNESIND
+1416 
-1429 SPAQIISEST
+1429 
-1439 EVIHNK
+1439 
-1445 LNQPQVNKTN
+1445 
-1455 IDSDNDYAEAE
+1455 
-1466 ISKLQPTD
+1466 
-1474 ICEGDWDDILEFTNK
+1474 
-1489 KNPKDAV
+1489 
-1496 TQLAAIKF
+1496 
-1504 QMNKFY
+1504 
-1510 AVLDTKLDG
+1510 
-1519 YHKEVVKIKENADW
+1519 
-1533 LYPGDYESQLQF
+1533 
-1545 VHDEISKIKSPNAI
+1545 
-1559 PGATDLKTVSTKIS
+1559 
-1573 TIETHK
+1573 
-1579 PAEIDDSDWEE
+1579 
-1590 ILLFAKELKQRKQI
+1590 
-1604 AIVET
+1604 
-1609 VKKQVS
+1609 
-1615 FYNEIKELR
+1615 
-1624 LKEPHEKLNQFESII
+1624 EKLV
-1639 AEAEITYPSDYEKQ
+1639 D
-1653 YRFIKVQLDNRV
+1653 
-1665 TESPVLSI
+1665 
-1673 PTDIPKDIAEN
+1673 
-1684 IVKAAKEAYFD
+1684 
-1695 DKEMFD
+1695 
-1701 IFIKEQ
+1701 
-1707 TEAFL
+1707 
-1712 AIATLKPA
+1712 
-1720 DMPDWSWDTL
+1720 
-1730 VSHTEQIYIDDFSGQ
+1730 
-1745 FTEIKKHISAYN
+1745 N
-1757 DIENMNLPGARQKLH
+1757 DIEYKIERPKYAEVADGNLGSVS
-1772 DTKQEARELHPGD
+1772 T
-1785 YCNQLKVILNEWKK
+1785 
-1799 LEAIHEEMKGQLQA
+1799 
-1813 RAELIDLNIYG
+1813 
-1824 INTSDLKAI
+1824 
-1833 KRFSEDTCPDDF
+1833 F
-1845 IGQKL
+1845 
-1850 AVHDQAAYHLKVH
+1850 
-1863 EIVFDEHPELLQ
+1863 
-1875 EVKDDADKLSP
+1875 EVQVS
-1886 GDYESQFDYINEQLE
+1886 
-1901 KFKLEQIKEQI
+1901 
-1912 TPVIKPKDTLKVLIG
+1912 TDTLKVLIG
-1927 HSVQN
+1927 HNVQN

-1998 DKFIEAT
+1998 EKFIDAT
-2005 QGKKFNLHKLPYNPL
+2005 QGKRFNLHKLPYNPL

-2039 TMGRAFGLGQ
+2039 TMGKAFGLGQ

-2063 DLAGIKKGDPSTWLK
+2063 ELAGIKKADTSSWHK

-2105 SLHELEI
+2105 SLQELEI

-2124 ELVDGITVIELAG
+2124 ELVDSITVIELAG
-2137 YPGEIQNLVVALT
+2137 YPSEIQNLVVALT

-2255 QEQLMKSI
+2255 QDHLMKTI

-2281 KIKDKAFWEL
+2281 KIKDKAFWELLNDD